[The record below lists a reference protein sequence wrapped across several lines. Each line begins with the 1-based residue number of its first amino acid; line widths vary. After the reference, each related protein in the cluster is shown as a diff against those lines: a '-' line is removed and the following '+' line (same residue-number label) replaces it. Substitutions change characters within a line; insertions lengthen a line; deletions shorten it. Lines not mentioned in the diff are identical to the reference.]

1 MGNLAIKL
9 LKQSYNLIKNNGS
22 VTVPLRTGVSP
33 IFRGNSVEKAALN
46 GVHIAKPE
54 QTHSALKTFLKGNNP
69 EIEKAFKEFDFS
81 KFGRE
86 GIPLKYSRQ
95 ELIQDIVNSLK
106 TTQPEKAETLLKK
119 FNLTIG
125 YGDLDG
131 IPNLAVNAGHSTAAN
146 KIRQYL
152 EKFCKNNETTIS
164 DKNAKKAL
172 DSIIKDFPE
181 FNMTIGKVQ
190 HGTHIYSVD
199 VHSLKV
205 LQSAMNNPEY
215 AKLSNESKE
224 VLKLTA
230 LIHDFGKKGNIVT
243 PGHAIESRR
252 EAELLLKNYDFP
264 QNIKDR
270 VLNQVENHHWFEKY
284 NLGKAN
290 AQDIREIFKTPE
302 DLKIAKML
310 AKGDF
315 ESVNPQ
321 FHLQRMVPNRILTQE
336 EFDTVFAKKMSEI

>member
-9 LKQSYNLIKNNGS
+9 LKQSYNLVKNTNS
-22 VTVPLRTGVSP
+22 VTIP
-33 IFRGNSVEKAALN
+33 FRAGIPPMFHGNYVEKATVNSLHLAN
-46 GVHIAKPE
+46 TK

-69 EIEKAFKEFDFS
+69 EIEKVFKEYDFS

-95 ELIQDIVNSLK
+95 ELINDIASSLK
-106 TTQPEKAETLLKK
+106 TTPPEQAETLLKK

-125 YGDLDG
+125 YGDIDG
-131 IPNLAVNAGHSTAAN
+131 IPNLAANVGHSKSAN
-146 KIRQYL
+146 QIRQYL
-152 EKFCKNNETTIS
+152 EKFYKSNETTVS
-164 DKNAKKAL
+164 DKKFKTAL

-215 AKLSNESKE
+215 AKLSSESKE

-264 QNIKDR
+264 QNVKDR

-284 NLGKAN
+284 NLGHAN
-290 AQDIREIFKTPE
+290 AEDIRNIFKTPE

-336 EFDTVFAKKMSEI
+336 EFDTVFAKKMAKI

>member
-46 GVHIAKPE
+46 GAHIAKPE
-54 QTHSALKTFLKGNNP
+54 QAHSALKTFLKGDNP
-69 EIEKAFKEFDFS
+69 EVEKVFREFDFS

-86 GIPLKYSRQ
+86 GIPLKYSRD
-95 ELIQDIVNSLK
+95 ELLQDIGQSLDNVS
-106 TTQPEKAETLLKK
+106 QEKAEKLLKK

-131 IPNLAVNAGHSTAAN
+131 IPNLAANAGHSTAAN

-199 VHSLKV
+199 IHSLNV
-205 LQSAMNNPEY
+205 LQKAMNNPEY
-215 AKLSNESKE
+215 AKLSSESKE

-230 LIHDFGKKGNIVT
+230 LMHDFGKKGNVVT

-252 EAELLLKNYDFP
+252 EAERLLENYDFP

>member
-1 MGNLAIKL
+1 
-9 LKQSYNLIKNNGS
+9 
-22 VTVPLRTGVSP
+22 
-33 IFRGNSVEKAALN
+33 
-46 GVHIAKPE
+46 
-54 QTHSALKTFLKGNNP
+54 
-69 EIEKAFKEFDFS
+69 
-81 KFGRE
+81 
-86 GIPLKYSRQ
+86 
-95 ELIQDIVNSLK
+95 
-106 TTQPEKAETLLKK
+106 
-119 FNLTIG
+119 
-125 YGDLDG
+125 
-131 IPNLAVNAGHSTAAN
+131 
-146 KIRQYL
+146 
-152 EKFCKNNETTIS
+152 
-164 DKNAKKAL
+164 
-172 DSIIKDFPE
+172 
-181 FNMTIGKVQ
+181 MTIGKVQ

-270 VLNQVENHHWFEKY
+270 VLNQVENHHWFERY